1 MAIGHTY
8 GWRMQSEVLALERRQ
23 VDLDSG
29 TLRLDVG
36 TTKNNEGRVVYLT
49 PELKALLAA
58 QLDRVEDSRDTRGRL
73 FRIFFLI

>member
-1 MAIGHTY
+1 
-8 GWRMQSEVLALERRQ
+8 MQSEVLALERRQ

-36 TTKNNEGRVVYLT
+36 TIKNNEGRVVYLT

>member
-1 MAIGHTY
+1 
-8 GWRMQSEVLALERRQ
+8 MQSEVLALERRQ